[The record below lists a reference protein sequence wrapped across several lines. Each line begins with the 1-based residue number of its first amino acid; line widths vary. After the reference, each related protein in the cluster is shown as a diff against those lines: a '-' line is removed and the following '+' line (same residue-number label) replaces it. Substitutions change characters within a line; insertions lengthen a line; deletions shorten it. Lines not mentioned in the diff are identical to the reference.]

1 MSLPVLVTPFPRT
14 SIIRGNANNERN
26 PPFCTFPAVLTRFP
40 VTALINEKASRCI
53 NEEATGGYNEGAII
67 AERNAPSCFL
77 FHILSFH

>member
-14 SIIRGNANNERN
+14 FIIRGNANNERN

-40 VTALINEKASRCI
+40 VTALINEKASRSI